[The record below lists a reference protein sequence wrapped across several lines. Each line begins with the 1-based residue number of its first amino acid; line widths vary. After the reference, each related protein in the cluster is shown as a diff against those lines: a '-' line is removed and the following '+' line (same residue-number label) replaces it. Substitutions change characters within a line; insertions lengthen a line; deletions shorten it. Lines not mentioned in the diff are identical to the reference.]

1 MARCLLMVLG
11 LSVCLLCGAWAAE
24 QENGEGSRVGLQL
37 GAWRPTSSGV
47 RRLIK
52 STWPYVALTYSLHA
66 GEGETPLA
74 LLLDWTGRKNSNTQ
88 SKVTQVDLLA
98 VVRQGASAD
107 REGKSHFYWTAG
119 IGPLWSRVEDMGNK
133 TTRIRA
139 AGTVGIGWA
148 WQRRLGLELRY
159 QVGSSKFNTGALLAL
174 NLGF

>member
-37 GAWRPTSSGV
+37 GAWRPASSGV
-47 RRLIK
+47 RRQIK

-66 GEGETPLA
+66 GEGKTPLA